1 MGLSRSSL
9 KAGVVSVALSLFLLH
24 AFGQQDVQAEFRWDS
39 HHSQELNWKQSIS
52 RSHLSPSLRADLIE
66 TIVEQMR
73 EDQSSNEPLTE
84 ARARSV
90 AAETRIELADLTGH
104 GRNEVIAQA
113 GDEDSCSPTGNCPF
127 WILRHER
134 DGYHAI
140 LHADSAQ
147 TFTIQPN
154 RTHGH
159 NDIVVGMHGSAFESM
174 LTLYK
179 YNGSIYKDV
188 ACYNAT
194 WQVIDKSGNVHD
206 LKEPRITPCGSR

>member
-1 MGLSRSSL
+1 MKASVVWIALGLF
-9 KAGVVSVALSLFLLH
+9 ALQT
-24 AFGQQDVQAEFRWDS
+24 FGQQKVRPDGFHWDS
-39 HHSQELNWKQSIS
+39 HNWQELSWKQSIS

-73 EDQSSNEPLTE
+73 EDQSSTEPLTE

-90 AAETRIELADLTGH
+90 AAETRIEFVDLTGH

-113 GDEDSCSPTGNCPF
+113 GGEGSDCSPTGNCSF
-127 WILRHER
+127 WILQHQRN
-134 DGYHAI
+134 GYHVVLDAG
-140 LHADSAQ
+140 SAQ

-159 NDIVVGMHGSAFESM
+159 NDIVVGLHGSAFESM

-194 WQVIDKSGNVHD
+194 WQVIDKSENVHN